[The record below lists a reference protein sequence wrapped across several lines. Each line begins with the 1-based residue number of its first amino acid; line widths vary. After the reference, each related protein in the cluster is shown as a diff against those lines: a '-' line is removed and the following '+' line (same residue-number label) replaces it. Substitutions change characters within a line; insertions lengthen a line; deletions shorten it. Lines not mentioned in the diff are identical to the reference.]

1 MKLENGINLFRAKNF
16 NDAINVFL
24 KLESKNKENHEVDF
38 YLGLCYFE
46 LNSFNKS
53 IKHLKRSI
61 KFKPNFY
68 RAIYNL
74 ALVYQTLGK
83 INLAKKFYLKLLKE
97 NKYFIRPYIG
107 LYNLNPSLISKEYY
121 PIISQI
127 SKNKNS
133 SDFEKSLAEFMLSK
147 IEKKKRNYTTEIK
160 YLKNYHSLCFNS
172 NFELNSQSE
181 FYYDKII
188 SRFYNKI
195 QFNNFSDKNN
205 FSNIKPIFIIGLPR
219 SGSTL
224 IETILTSSEKK
235 LKTCGESNIFNM
247 CIVEN
252 IREKIFSRNFN
263 INEETLYIDH
273 LKICKNIKKKYK
285 SLNILENDFFLDKSL
300 ENFFNIEVILKIM
313 PNAKFIHSFR
323 NYNDAIISI
332 YQSSLHELSWS
343 HKISSLTKYVDN
355 YLKIINF
362 FKQKYKNK
370 ILDVKLEDLTKS
382 QESVFKNIFNFCSLK
397 WDKKFLDLKMR
408 KNSFVKTLSGV
419 QVRKK
424 ISKYDLKKY
433 EPYYYLLKDYKN
445 KYEWLNI

>member
-1 MKLENGINLFRAKNF
+1 M
-16 NDAINVFL
+16 
-24 KLESKNKENHEVDF
+24 
-38 YLGLCYFE
+38 
-46 LNSFNKS
+46 
-53 IKHLKRSI
+53 
-61 KFKPNFY
+61 
-68 RAIYNL
+68 
-74 ALVYQTLGK
+74 
-83 INLAKKFYLKLLKE
+83 
-97 NKYFIRPYIG
+97 
-107 LYNLNPSLISKEYY
+107 
-121 PIISQI
+121 
-127 SKNKNS
+127 
-133 SDFEKSLAEFMLSK
+133 
-147 IEKKKRNYTTEIK
+147 
-160 YLKNYHSLCFNS
+160 
-172 NFELNSQSE
+172 
-181 FYYDKII
+181 
-188 SRFYNKI
+188 
-195 QFNNFSDKNN
+195 
-205 FSNIKPIFIIGLPR
+205 PR

-263 INEETLYIDH
+263 INEEKLYIDH

-300 ENFFNIEVILKIM
+300 ENFFNIEVILKII